1 MHISRK
7 AFHASGIVIVLLY
20 RGLDLD
26 REFASW
32 SLWAVVALLALFDAL
47 RALLPPVQALFLKS
61 FRMIVD
67 PKDERGLN
75 GSTLYFLGCA
85 LAVTLVDRDAA
96 CGGILALAVGD
107 SAAAII
113 GSAVRSPRW
122 GRVSLAGSGACFVFS
137 AVVILLL
144 GVHPWHAAVA
154 GGVAAALLEAFSGTK
169 MDNLT
174 MPVGVALVLS
184 LLS

>member
-20 RGLDLD
+20 RGLDVD
-26 REFASW
+26 RGVAAW
-32 SLWAVVALLALFDAL
+32 LLWAVVALLAIFDAL
-47 RALLPPVQALFLKS
+47 RAYVPVIQALFLKS
-61 FRMIVD
+61 FRIIID

-75 GSTLYFLGCA
+75 GSTLYFAGCA
-85 LAVTLVDRDAA
+85 LAVTLFDRDAA

-107 SAAAII
+107 SMAAII

-137 AVVILLL
+137 TVAIMLL
-144 GVHPWHAAVA
+144 GAHPWHTAVA

-169 MDNLT
+169 LDNLT
-174 MPVGVALVLS
+174 MPVGVAFALS
-184 LLS
+184 LLA